1 MHVSKLSKW
10 HSIGKEYFNKGLDSL
25 AQLALFISGKKT
37 IISSQRVSAKSTEAI
52 NEDAL
57 FDLFFDAFSD
67 EEIETTVSA
76 ENEIKIEK
84 NLFLSKLSENNFDF
98 VSSRQFWIENSTKM
112 PILADLA
119 LLLLNIPS
127 SSAFIER
134 FFSIC
139 GAICNKRSGNYS
151 DDMIILRSFLKANM
165 NTLQN
170 MIL

>member
-1 MHVSKLSKW
+1 M
-10 HSIGKEYFNKGLDSL
+10 
-25 AQLALFISGKKT
+25 AQLALHISGRKK
-37 IISSQRVSAKSTEAI
+37 IINNQKPAKTTESK

-57 FDLFFDAFSD
+57 FDLFFDALSD

-84 NLFLSKLSENNFDF
+84 NYFLAKLHESSFDF
-98 VSSRQFWIENSTKM
+98 ISSRQFWIENSTKM

-151 DDMIILRSFLKANM
+151 DEMIILRSVLKANM

>member
-10 HSIGKEYFNKGLDSL
+10 HSIGEYFNKGLDRL

-37 IISSQRVSAKSTEAI
+37 IINSQKISAKSTEAKY
-52 NEDAL
+52 EDVL

-84 NLFLSKLSENNFDF
+84 FLTKLSENNFDF

-112 PILADLA
+112 PILADLS

-127 SSAFIER
+127 SSAFIDR